1 MCAAVILRWMAF
13 SGTTAW
19 KFGLVPQSVANGL
32 TNILVLFYLIQVLHG
47 SLIDVG
53 LVTGVSALALIPS
66 QAVWGR
72 LVDSTGRCK
81 PFLVFGFVGFGGCM
95 ASIPMASNVAGLL
108 VIVSLKSV
116 FYAATLPA
124 RQLLTVE
131 SENRDGWQKGLANMS
146 FLTAMGETIG
156 MGLGTAVVVSLG
168 FGELFLLCGLLCFA
182 SAGALSVLAQEPGL
196 MIQRRLVSLE
206 RSLGTI
212 MAVSDYAGY
221 PRLSPVGAPRGDIMR
236 VLNRSTKFLLAGILC
251 FSLAGSAY
259 YSPLPAY
266 FLQFYPSQAVFFV
279 FFAGSLAGALG
290 YLLVGRVLKNA
301 VSNLLLSS
309 FSRVMVLPLLLLA
322 AIGASPGLAA
332 AAIVLAVLEVLW
344 SLFDVSSTFAYL
356 ETAKVGRAGFYGA
369 LVGLGSAA
377 GGFLGGY
384 FSMEYGFPALF
395 TVCSILCAGAF
406 LAYMLQYGG
415 MARLM
420 RLR

>member
-1 MCAAVILRWMAF
+1 LSLVAVLWWMGF
-13 SGTTAW
+13 SGTTTW

-32 TNILVLFYLIQVLHG
+32 TNILVLFYLIEVLHG

-53 LVTGVSALALIPS
+53 LVTGVAALALIPS
-66 QAVWGR
+66 QAFWGR
-72 LVDSTGRCK
+72 LVDSTGKCK
-81 PFLVFGFVGFGGCM
+81 PFLVFGFVGFG
-95 ASIPMASNVAGLL
+95 ASLAAISIASNVSDLL
-108 VIVSLKSV
+108 IVVSLKSV
-116 FYAATLPA
+116 FYAATIPA

-168 FGELFLLCGLLCFA
+168 FGELFLMCGLLCFA
-182 SAGALSVLAQEPGL
+182 SAGALSLLAQEPGL

-206 RSLGTI
+206 HSVGTI

-221 PRLSPVGAPRGDIMR
+221 PRLPPMGVPRIDLTR
-236 VLNRSTKFLLAGILC
+236 VLNRSTKFLLVGILC
-251 FSLAGSAY
+251 FSLAGSAF

-301 VSNLLLSS
+301 VSNLFLSS
-309 FSRVMVLPLLLLA
+309 FSRVVVLPLLLLA

-332 AAIVLAVLEVLW
+332 AAIVLALLEVLW

-395 TVCSILCAGAF
+395 TVCSLLCAGAF
-406 LAYMLQYGG
+406 LAYVVQYGG
-415 MARLM
+415 KALLM
-420 RLR
+420 RQG